1 MIRPLIRDTGEDLKN
16 EKINNTHM
24 KRFTILLLI
33 LISGSAIAQNIDEE
47 KMNRDLEIAKNV
59 LATILKGDSERHWG
73 SGSING
79 SYVQGYGVIFSIPKH
94 YSMIHVQP
102 PKAVV
107 APRVRIRTSGSDEG
121 TIIIEEDIK
130 AYAEEAEKLARK
142 QEELTRKQEELSK
155 QQKELSESEKEELAE
170 AMAEIEFNAQE
181 IAEIAKEAEAQAFL
195 WQSEYT
201 ENLEASMEKTEQAI
215 VTFLAD
221 YADLIGQL
229 KPTDNILV
237 KQDSPYDRDI
247 LIYGFDEGD
256 DVWVDAD
263 VDVDADDS
271 GSTTIYPGSKKG
283 SGFSAEVSKKVVTD
297 YKTGKIDFDT
307 FREKVI
313 IKRAAPERKS
323 ADLDMFANIFKQY
336 YSPKMSTTFF
346 TERTPSYEILDNFGV
361 IYTINTY
368 SSYVDGRY
376 YSMPVLD
383 KKKVSSEER
392 KVAIEELYP
401 NFESDIKSFIIDY
414 GRTIR
419 SLEDDDMLLMKIKM
433 TKCEDC
439 SIPKTIDVS
448 VKMSVLKLFDQQKIS
463 REKALAS
470 IEIKKNF
477 KSSNF

>member
-1 MIRPLIRDTGEDLKN
+1 MCIKGLDLNNGKIKYKN
-16 EKINNTHM
+16 M
-24 KRFTILLLI
+24 KRITIILLI

-59 LATILKGDSERHWG
+59 LATMLKGDSERFWG
-73 SGSING
+73 SGSIDG
-79 SYVQGYGVIFSIPKH
+79 TFVQGYGVIFTIPKH
-94 YSMIHVQP
+94 YSMIHVRP
-102 PKAVV
+102 PRAVV
-107 APRVRIRTSGSDEG
+107 APRVRVRTGVSDDG
-121 TIIIEEDIK
+121 TIIIKEDIK
-130 AYAEEAEKLARK
+130 AYAEEAEKLAKK
-142 QEELTRKQEELSK
+142 QEELMKKQEELAK
-155 QQKELSESEKEELAE
+155 QQEELSEAEKEELEE
-170 AMAEIEFNAQE
+170 AMAELEFNAQE
-181 IAEIAKEAEAQAFL
+181 IAEIAKEAEEQALL
-195 WQSEYT
+195 WQAEYS
-201 ENLEASMEKTEQAI
+201 ENLEASMEKTEQAVI
-215 VTFLAD
+215 TFLAD

-237 KQDSPYDRDI
+237 KQDSPFEEEI
-247 LIYGFDEGD
+247 FIYGMNEDA

-263 VDVDADDS
+263 VDVGDDEASADVYSD
-271 GSTTIYPGSKKG
+271 KNKG

-307 FREKVI
+307 FKEKVN
-313 IKRAAPERKS
+313 IKRAAPEKKS

-346 TERTPSYEILDNFGV
+346 TERTPNYEILDNFGV
-361 IYTINTY
+361 IYTISTY

-383 KKKVSSEER
+383 RKNVSSEER
-392 KVAIEELYP
+392 KEAIEELYP
-401 NFESDIKSFIIDY
+401 KFESDIKSFIIDY

-419 SLEDDDMLLMKIKM
+419 SMQEDDMLLLKIKM

-439 SIPKTIDVS
+439 TIPKSIDVS
-448 VKMSVLKLFDQQKIS
+448 VKMNVLKQFDQQKIS

>member
-1 MIRPLIRDTGEDLKN
+1 
-16 EKINNTHM
+16 M
-24 KRFTILLLI
+24 KRLTIILLI

-59 LATILKGDSERHWG
+59 LATMLKGDSERHWG
-73 SGSING
+73 TGSING
-79 SYVQGYGVIFSIPKH
+79 SYVQGYGVIFTIPRH
-94 YSMIHVQP
+94 YSMIHVKP
-102 PKAVV
+102 PRAVV
-107 APRVRIRTSGSDEG
+107 APRIRYRTSGSGDA
-121 TIIIEEDIK
+121 TIIIEDDIK
-130 AYAEEAEKLARK
+130 AYAEEAEKMAKK
-142 QEELTRKQEELSK
+142 QEALTRKQEELTKK
-155 QQKELSESEKEELAE
+155 QEELSDSEKEELAE

-181 IAEIAKEAEAQAFL
+181 IAQIAKEAEEQAL
-195 WQSEYT
+195 QWRAEYSE
-201 ENLEASMEKTEQAI
+201 NMEASMEKTEQAI
-215 VTFLAD
+215 ITFLAD

-237 KQDSPYDRDI
+237 KQDSPFDQDI
-247 LIYGFDEGD
+247 LIYGYDESD
-256 DVWVDAD
+256 DVWVDAN
-263 VDVDADDS
+263 VDVDADDTGSAGIYS
-271 GSTTIYPGSKKG
+271 GKKKG

-313 IKRAAPERKS
+313 VKRAAPERKS

-336 YSPKMSTTFF
+336 YSPKMSATFF
-346 TERTPSYEILDNFGV
+346 TERTPAYEILDNFGV
-361 IYTINTY
+361 IYTISTY

-383 KKKVSSEER
+383 KEKVSSEER
-392 KVAIEELYP
+392 KAAIEELYP
-401 NFESDIKSFIIDY
+401 KFESDIKSFIIDY

-419 SLEDDDMLLMKIKM
+419 SLQDNDMLLMKIKM
-433 TKCEDC
+433 TRCEDC
-439 SIPKTIDVS
+439 TIPKIIDVS

>member
-1 MIRPLIRDTGEDLKN
+1 MGINGLDVNNG
-16 EKINNTHM
+16 KIKYKDM
-24 KRFTILLLI
+24 KRLTIILLI

-59 LATILKGDSERHWG
+59 LATILKGDTERHWG
-73 SGSING
+73 SGSISG

-94 YSMIHVQP
+94 YSMIHVRP
-102 PKAVV
+102 PRAVV
-107 APRVRIRTSGSDEG
+107 APRVRVRTDVSDDG
-121 TIIIEEDIK
+121 TIIIKEDIK
-130 AYAEEAEKLARK
+130 AYAEEAEKLAKK
-142 QEELTRKQEELSK
+142 QEELMKKQEELAK
-155 QQKELSESEKEELAE
+155 QQEELSETEKEELEE
-170 AMAEIEFNAQE
+170 AMAELEFNAQE
-181 IAEIAKEAEAQAFL
+181 IAEIAKEAEQQALL
-195 WQSEYT
+195 WQAEYS
-201 ENLEASMEKTEQAI
+201 ENLEASMEKTEQAVI
-215 VTFLAD
+215 TFLAD

-237 KQDSPYDRDI
+237 KQDSPYDQDI
-247 LIYGFDEGD
+247 LIYGFGEGD

-263 VDVDADDS
+263 IDVDADDTDATGIYS
-271 GSTTIYPGSKKG
+271 GGRKKG

-307 FREKVI
+307 FKEKVN

-323 ADLDMFANIFKQY
+323 ADLDMFASIFKQY

-346 TERTPSYEILDNFGV
+346 TERTPNYEILDNFGV
-361 IYTINTY
+361 IYSISTY

-383 KKKVSSEER
+383 RKKVSSEER
-392 KVAIEELYP
+392 KEAIEELYP
-401 NFESDIKSFIIDY
+401 KFESDIKSFIIDY

-419 SLEDDDMLLMKIKM
+419 SLQEDDMLLLKIKM

-448 VKMSVLKLFDQQKIS
+448 VKMNVLKQFDQQKIP

>member
-1 MIRPLIRDTGEDLKN
+1 
-16 EKINNTHM
+16 M
-24 KRFTILLLI
+24 KRLAIILII
-33 LISGSAIAQNIDEE
+33 LISGSAIAQNFDEE

-59 LATILKGDSERHWG
+59 LATMLKGDSERYWG
-73 SGSING
+73 SGSISG
-79 SYVQGYGVIFSIPKH
+79 SYVEGYGVIFTIPKH
-94 YSMIHVQP
+94 YSMIHIKP
-102 PKAVV
+102 PKPVV
-107 APRVRIRTSGSDEG
+107 APRVRIRTGETGSES
-121 TIIIEEDIK
+121 IIIEEDIK
-130 AYAEEAEKLARK
+130 AYVEEAEKLAKK
-142 QEELTRKQEELSK
+142 QEELTRKQEELAK
-155 QQKELSESEKEELAE
+155 QQEELSESEKEELAE
-170 AMAEIEFNAQE
+170 AMAEIEFNAQA
-181 IAEIAKEAEAQAFL
+181 IAEIAKEAEAQAL
-195 WQSEYT
+195 VWQAEYSE
-201 ENLEASMEKTEQAI
+201 NMEASMEKTEQAI
-215 VTFLAD
+215 ITFLAD

-237 KQDSPYDRDI
+237 KQDSPFDQDI
-247 LIYGFDEGD
+247 LIYGFDESD

-263 VDVDADDS
+263 VDVDADES
-271 GSTTIYPGSKKG
+271 GSTGIYSGKNKG

-307 FREKVI
+307 FKEKVI

-346 TERTPSYEILDNFGV
+346 TERTPNYEILDNFGV

-383 KKKVSSEER
+383 KDKVSSEER
-392 KVAIEELYP
+392 KTAIEELYP
-401 NFESDIKSFIIDY
+401 KFESDIKSFIIDY

-419 SLEDDDMLLMKIKM
+419 SLQDDDMLLMKIKM
-433 TKCEDC
+433 TRCEDC
-439 SIPKTIDVS
+439 TIPKTIDVS
-448 VKMSVLKLFDQQKIS
+448 VKMSVLKQFDQQKIS
-463 REKALAS
+463 REKAIAS

>member
-1 MIRPLIRDTGEDLKN
+1 
-16 EKINNTHM
+16 
-24 KRFTILLLI
+24 
-33 LISGSAIAQNIDEE
+33 
-47 KMNRDLEIAKNV
+47 MNRDLEIAKNV
-59 LATILKGDSERHWG
+59 LATMLKGESDSWYG
-73 SGSING
+73 SNSINA
-79 SYVQGYGVIFSIPKH
+79 SYVQGYGVIFTIPKH
-94 YSMIHVQP
+94 YSMIHVRP
-102 PKAVV
+102 PRAVV
-107 APRVRIRTSGSDEG
+107 APRVRVRTGVSDDG
-121 TIIIEEDIK
+121 TIIIKEDIK
-130 AYAEEAEKLARK
+130 AYAEEAEKLAKK
-142 QEELTRKQEELSK
+142 QEELMKKQEELAK
-155 QQKELSESEKEELAE
+155 QQEELSEAEKEELEE
-170 AMAEIEFNAQE
+170 AMAELEFNAQN
-181 IAEIAKEAEAQAFL
+181 IAEIAKEAEAQALL
-195 WQSEYT
+195 WRSEYS

-229 KPTDNILV
+229 KSTDNILV
-237 KQDSPYDRDI
+237 KQDSPFEEEI
-247 LIYGFDEGD
+247 FVLGIDESE
-256 DVWVDAD
+256 DVWVDAESD
-263 VDVDADDS
+263 EDLDES
-271 GSTTIYPGSKKG
+271 GSTGIYSGKNKG
-283 SGFSAEVSKKVVTD
+283 SGFSAEVSKKVITD

-307 FREKVI
+307 FREKVN

-346 TERTPSYEILDNFGV
+346 TERTPDYEILDNFGV

-383 KKKVSSEER
+383 KEKVSSEER
-392 KVAIEELYP
+392 KAAIEELYP
-401 NFESDIKSFIIDY
+401 KFETELKSFIIDY

-419 SLEDDDMLLMKIKM
+419 SLENDDIVLLKIKM

-439 SIPKTIDVS
+439 TIPKSVDVS
-448 VKMSVLKLFDQQKIS
+448 VKISTLKLFDQQKIS

>member
-1 MIRPLIRDTGEDLKN
+1 MGIKGLDLN
-16 EKINNTHM
+16 NGKIEYKDM
-24 KRFTILLLI
+24 KRLTIILLI
-33 LISGSAIAQNIDEE
+33 LISGSAVAQNIDEE

-59 LATILKGDSERHWG
+59 LATILKGDSERYWG
-73 SGSING
+73 SGSISG
-79 SYVQGYGVIFSIPKH
+79 SYVPGYGVIFTIPKH
-94 YSMIHVQP
+94 YSMIHVRP

-107 APRVRIRTSGSDEG
+107 APRVRIRTSGSEDA

-130 AYAEEAEKLARK
+130 AYAEEAEKLAKK
-142 QEELTRKQEELSK
+142 QEELAKKQEELAK
-155 QQKELSESEKEELAE
+155 QQKELSEEEKEELAE

-181 IAEIAKEAEAQAFL
+181 IAEIAKEAEEQALL
-195 WQSEYT
+195 WQAEYSE
-201 ENLEASMEKTEQAI
+201 NMEASMEKTEQAVI
-215 VTFLAD
+215 TFLAD

-237 KQDSPYDRDI
+237 KQESPFDQDI

-256 DVWVDAD
+256 DVWVDAN
-263 VDVDADDS
+263 VDVDADDTDATS
-271 GSTTIYPGSKKG
+271 IYPGGRKKG

-307 FREKVI
+307 FREKVV

-346 TERTPSYEILDNFGV
+346 TERTPNYEILDNFGV
-361 IYTINTY
+361 IYAINTY

-383 KKKVSSEER
+383 RKKVSSEER
-392 KVAIEELYP
+392 KEAIEELYP
-401 NFESDIKSFIIDY
+401 KFESDIKSFIIDY

-419 SLEDDDMLLMKIKM
+419 SLQEDDMLLLKIKM
-433 TKCEDC
+433 TKCDDC
-439 SIPKTIDVS
+439 TIPKTIDVS
-448 VKMSVLKLFDQQKIS
+448 VKMNILKQFDQQKIS

>member
-1 MIRPLIRDTGEDLKN
+1 MGIKGLDLN
-16 EKINNTHM
+16 NGKIEYKDM
-24 KRFTILLLI
+24 KRLTIILLI
-33 LISGSAIAQNIDEE
+33 LISGSAVAQNIDEE

-59 LATILKGDSERHWG
+59 LATILKGDSERYWG
-73 SGSING
+73 SGSISG
-79 SYVQGYGVIFSIPKH
+79 SYVQGYGVIFTIPKH
-94 YSMIHVQP
+94 YSMIHVRP

-107 APRVRIRTSGSDEG
+107 APRVRIRTSGSEDA

-130 AYAEEAEKLARK
+130 AYAEEAEKLAKK
-142 QEELTRKQEELSK
+142 QEELAKKQEELAK
-155 QQKELSESEKEELAE
+155 QQKELSEEEKEELAE

-181 IAEIAKEAEAQAFL
+181 IAEIAKEAEEQALL
-195 WQSEYT
+195 WHTEYSE
-201 ENLEASMEKTEQAI
+201 NMEASMEKTEQAVI
-215 VTFLAD
+215 TFLAD

-237 KQDSPYDRDI
+237 KQESPFDQDI

-256 DVWVDAD
+256 DVWVDAN
-263 VDVDADDS
+263 VDVDADDTDATS
-271 GSTTIYPGSKKG
+271 IYPGGRKKG

-307 FREKVI
+307 FREKVV

-346 TERTPSYEILDNFGV
+346 TERTPNYEILDNFGV
-361 IYTINTY
+361 IYAINTY

-383 KKKVSSEER
+383 RKKVSSEER
-392 KVAIEELYP
+392 KEAIEELYP
-401 NFESDIKSFIIDY
+401 KFESDIKSFIIDY

-419 SLEDDDMLLMKIKM
+419 SLQEDDMLLLKIKM
-433 TKCEDC
+433 TKCDDC
-439 SIPKTIDVS
+439 TIPKTIDVS
-448 VKMSVLKLFDQQKIS
+448 VKMNILKQFDQQKIS

>member
-1 MIRPLIRDTGEDLKN
+1 LIDETGMDLII
-16 EKINNTHM
+16 EKIKNKHM
-24 KRFTILLLI
+24 KRLTIILLI
-33 LISGSAIAQNIDEE
+33 LISVSAIAQNIDEE

-59 LATILKGDSERHWG
+59 LATMLKGDSERHWG

-94 YSMIHVQP
+94 YSMIHVRP

-107 APRVRIRTSGSDEG
+107 APRVRIRTSGSDEAS
-121 TIIIEEDIK
+121 IIIEEDIK

-142 QEELTRKQEELSK
+142 QEELARKQEELAK

-181 IAEIAKEAEAQAFL
+181 IAEIAKEAEAQAL
-195 WQSEYT
+195 VWHAEYSE
-201 ENLEASMEKTEQAI
+201 NMEASMQKTEQAVI
-215 VTFLAD
+215 TFLAD

-237 KQDSPYDRDI
+237 KQDSPFEEEI
-247 LIYGFDEGD
+247 FIYGMDDSD

-263 VDVDADDS
+263 VDVDEEDDA
-271 GSTTIYPGSKKG
+271 GTAGIYSSKKKG

-297 YKTGKIDFDT
+297 YKTGKIDFDA

-313 IKRAAPERKS
+313 VKRAAPERKS

-336 YSPKMSTTFF
+336 YSPKLSATFF
-346 TERTPSYEILDNFGV
+346 TERTPAYEILDNFGV
-361 IYTINTY
+361 IFSISTY

-383 KKKVSSEER
+383 KEKVSSEER
-392 KVAIEELYP
+392 KAAIEELYP
-401 NFESDIKSFIIDY
+401 KFESDIKSFIVDY

-419 SLEDDDMLLMKIKM
+419 SLQDDDMLLMKIKM
-433 TKCEDC
+433 TRCEDC
-439 SIPKTIDVS
+439 TIPKTIDVS

-477 KSSNF
+477 KSTNF

>member
-1 MIRPLIRDTGEDLKN
+1 
-16 EKINNTHM
+16 M
-24 KRFTILLLI
+24 KRLTIILLI
-33 LISGSAIAQNIDEE
+33 LFSGSAIAQNIDEE

-59 LATILKGDSERHWG
+59 LATMLKGDSDRHWG
-73 SGSING
+73 SGSISG
-79 SYVQGYGVIFSIPKH
+79 SYVQGYGVIFTIPKH
-94 YSMIHVQP
+94 YSMIHVKP
-102 PKAVV
+102 PRAVV
-107 APRVRIRTSGSDEG
+107 APRVRVRTGGSDDA
-121 TIIIEEDIK
+121 TVIIEGDVK
-130 AYAEEAEKLARK
+130 AYAEEAEKLAKK
-142 QEELTRKQEELSK
+142 QEELLKKQEELAK

-181 IAEIAKEAEAQAFL
+181 IAEIAKEAEEQVML
-195 WQSEYT
+195 WQAEYSE
-201 ENLEASMEKTEQAI
+201 NVEASMEKTEQAI
-215 VTFLAD
+215 ITFLAD

-237 KQDSPYDRDI
+237 KQESPFDEDI
-247 LIYGFDEGD
+247 LIYGFSEGD

-271 GSTTIYPGSKKG
+271 DATGIYSGGKKMKG
-283 SGFSAEVSKKVVTD
+283 SGFSAEVSKKVVTE

-307 FREKVI
+307 FRERVA
-313 IKRAAPERKS
+313 IKRAAPARKS

-346 TERTPSYEILDNFGV
+346 TERSPAYEILDNFGV
-361 IYTINTY
+361 IYTISTY

-383 KKKVSSEER
+383 KKRVSSEER
-392 KVAIEELYP
+392 KEAIEELYP
-401 NFESDIKSFIIDY
+401 KFESDIKSFIIDY

-419 SLEDDDMLLMKIKM
+419 SLEEDDMLLLKIKM

-439 SIPKTIDVS
+439 TIPKSIDVS
-448 VKMSVLKLFDQQKIS
+448 VKMSVLKQFDQQKIS
-463 REKALAS
+463 RDKAVAS